1 MQTRHLATLLL
12 LSLSLTACAS
22 VQQQQATTIGGIQG
36 AAAGAAVGAANGN
49 TASGAIIGGIIGA
62 TSAAILNQP
71 QASSTQPFHMQQQND
86 EEQP

>member
-1 MQTRHLATLLL
+1 MQTKRLPALLL

-49 TASGAIIGGIIGA
+49 TASGAIVGGLIGA
-62 TSAAILNQP
+62 TTAAILNQP
-71 QASSTQPFHMQQQND
+71 QASTQPFNMQQQDD